1 MKEHSVIA
9 STGKAQRA
17 VNNLMLEKQIGSG

>member
-1 MKEHSVIA
+1 MREHSVIA

-17 VNNLMLEKQIGSG
+17 VNNLALEKHIGSG